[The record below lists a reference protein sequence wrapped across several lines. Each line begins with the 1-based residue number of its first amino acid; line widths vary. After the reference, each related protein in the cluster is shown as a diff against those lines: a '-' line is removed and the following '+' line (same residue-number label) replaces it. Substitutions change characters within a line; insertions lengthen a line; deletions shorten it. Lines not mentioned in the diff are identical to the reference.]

1 LSSEPGKTQLNQ
13 GFLTHPRSNG
23 KAEPR
28 GDGFELRTD
37 SHGAIR
43 AGHGLLLS
51 TEAQNG
57 ASGKQLAREQAQS
70 QLDAALGLSQSL
82 ADTATG
88 QQADTM
94 ETGPEEI
101 GADNAKAAKKTEGH
115 LQHQAAALKAWE
127 AGSNTDKDGKTAKD
141 QAGQQPLIVLSAP
154 AGIASLSQQSQTVA
168 AGTNLDLVAQR
179 DTNQTS
185 GRRWIHNV
193 GQHISLFVT
202 GLQDKISLKLIAA
215 KGKVQ
220 VQAQSDSVEVTAD
233 KDVTVTSCKE
243 RITVAAKQEIL
254 LNVSGGAYIR
264 IAGGNI
270 ELHCPGKVSV
280 KGASHQMSG
289 PASIGVNMKGFPSA
303 DLYDERF
310 QVLGPDGKPLKGI
323 TLAIHDGK
331 NQLLHQIKPDG
342 SNQRIHTSSA
352 TPLEAQMVWSEILPL
367 DEK

>member
-1 LSSEPGKTQLNQ
+1 
-13 GFLTHPRSNG
+13 
-23 KAEPR
+23 
-28 GDGFELRTD
+28 
-37 SHGAIR
+37 
-43 AGHGLLLS
+43 
-51 TEAQNG
+51 
-57 ASGKQLAREQAQS
+57 
-70 QLDAALGLSQSL
+70 
-82 ADTATG
+82 
-88 QQADTM
+88 M

-101 GADNAKAAKKTEGH
+101 GPDNAKAAKKTEGH

-193 GQHISLFVT
+193 GQHISLFVA

-220 VQAQSDSVEVTAD
+220 LQAQSDSVEVTAD
-233 KDVTVTSCKE
+233 KDVTVTACKE

-289 PASIGVNMKGFPSA
+289 PTSLAAEYPALPQPGKYWIATHFMDAEGDPISDAKYKIRFESGMTLRGSLNEAGNSIRHQGV
-303 DLYDERF
+303 
-310 QVLGPDGKPLKGI
+310 
-323 TLAIHDGK
+323 
-331 NQLLHQIKPDG
+331 
-342 SNQRIHTSSA
+342 
-352 TPLEAQMVWSEILPL
+352 PLEPAQVSYELPPP
-367 DEK
+367 KRS